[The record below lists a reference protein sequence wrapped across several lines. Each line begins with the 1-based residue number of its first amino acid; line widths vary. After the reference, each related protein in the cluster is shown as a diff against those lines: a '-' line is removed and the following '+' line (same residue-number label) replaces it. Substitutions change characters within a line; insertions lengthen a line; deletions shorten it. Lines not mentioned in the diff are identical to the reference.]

1 LLWIDRDGK
10 PGPSVGMDATYG
22 SLALSPDGRRVA
34 IDKSDGGNNDI
45 WVIDLDR
52 GIPNRLTIDAA
63 FDTGPRWSNDGK
75 KIFFERPEAAC
86 VRCHKIIG
94 QGSEGGQSRYG
105 SEGQTGY
112 QRYGM
117 SGRTMSGYGSGS
129 SSYGGQGQIERST
142 SARRG
147 PKGWQRS
154 DDRLKEDICERLY
167 HSGDI
172 DSSEVTVTVAEGK
185 VVLDGTVSDRS
196 MKYAMEDLVDN
207 VPGVK
212 DIDNRVRVS
221 RDDGGGQ
228 SGQSE
233 QSRQSQ
239 AGQSRDGTQS
249 TASAVERSRSCRPNV
264 ATRSLPAIRSRPIRV
279 QIHDF
284 PSMSVGKA
292 IPDGI
297 YDVRHNRGFVNVGMS
312 HDTPDFA
319 VESIRLWWVEEGQ
332 ARYNS
337 ADSLLVLADSGGSN
351 SARSR
356 LWKVRLQA
364 LSDALQMPITVCHLP
379 PGTSKW
385 NKIEHRLFAYISIN
399 WRGRPLVDFQ
409 TIVSLIGATSTTT
422 GLTVSARLDLNSYPT
437 GVTVPDS
444 VMAQLAL
451 RPHATFPQW
460 NYTLAPRPA
469 A

>member
-1 LLWIDRDGK
+1 MVPTGRVRRAGGGRKKVEVIHPPVLTILLEVVDASTAGSPTDVLRWTSKSKTNLAVALAERGYRMA
-10 PGPSVGMDATYG
+10 PNSVGRLLRELGY
-22 SLALSPDGRRVA
+22 SLQANRKDKEGRSPPERAAQVVYL
-34 IDKSDGGNNDI
+34 NDQARAFLERGQP
-45 WVIDLDR
+45 VISV
-52 GIPNRLTIDAA
+52 
-63 FDTGPRWSNDGK
+63 DTK
-75 KIFFERPEAAC
+75 KKELVGDFKNA
-86 VRCHKIIG
+86 
-94 QGSEGGQSRYG
+94 
-105 SEGQTGY
+105 
-112 QRYGM
+112 
-117 SGRTMSGYGSGS
+117 GRTW
-129 SSYGGQGQIERST
+129 Q
-142 SARRG
+142 
-147 PKGWQRS
+147 PKG
-154 DDRLKEDICERLY
+154 
-167 HSGDI
+167 
-172 DSSEVTVTVAEGK
+172 
-185 VVLDGTVSDRS
+185 
-196 MKYAMEDLVDN
+196 
-207 VPGVK
+207 
-212 DIDNRVRVS
+212 
-221 RDDGGGQ
+221 
-228 SGQSE
+228 
-233 QSRQSQ
+233 
-239 AGQSRDGTQS
+239 
-249 TASAVERSRSCRPNV
+249 
-264 ATRSLPAIRSRPIRV
+264 RPIRV

-284 PSMSVGKA
+284 RSMSVGKA